1 MIFAAFC
8 VVLLATFCGH
18 SNKNDAIDS
27 DSIAIMDM
35 VETVAAANT
44 TYINKDSIGAV
55 YIGQPITELA
65 DSIPSLYTSKEN
77 GASPDAV
84 TVTFSNPDGEQF
96 VAYDFGEGK
105 IDVLNVIG
113 TDIKV
118 NAPGGEFGLGDSFSK
133 VLQLPGVAVEWSG
146 YDDSG
151 MWYWTWEGL
160 WFAPSQDKLSP
171 ELSRLLYNSGTEP
184 AASDFS
190 EENTV
195 GFIGTGLPF

>member
-1 MIFAAFC
+1 MASS
-8 VVLLATFCGH
+8 CGN
-18 SNKNDAIDS
+18 SNKNETTDS

-35 VETVAAANT
+35 VETVVAANT
-44 TYINKDSIGAV
+44 TYIDKDSIGAV
-55 YIGQPITELA
+55 YIGKPITELA
-65 DSIPSLYTSKEN
+65 DSVPNLYTSKEN

-118 NAPGGEFGLGDSFSK
+118 KSPEGEFGLGDSFSK
-133 VLQLPGVAVEWSG
+133 VLQLPGVTAEWLG

-171 ELSRLLYNSGTEP
+171 ELSRLLYNSETEP